1 MKPNSEDKLRLEEL
15 KSLIQLHSYKYH
27 VLDAPEILDSEY
39 DLLFRELLFLESKF
53 PDLVSKNSPTQ
64 RVGMKPAEGFK
75 KITHDSPMLS
85 LDNAF
90 SSKDLKD
97 FHRRVKERLAEELEL
112 YYCCELKLDGVAVN
126 LFYKDGKFDKA
137 ATRGDGSTG
146 EDITHNIRTLS
157 SVPLILSEENS
168 DYKVPSSLEVRG
180 EVFIRTKDFRLVNK
194 EAIKKGRK
202 IFANPRNAA
211 AGSLR
216 QLD

>member
-1 MKPNSEDKLRLEEL
+1 MYKRQSLYLWFEED
-15 KSLIQLHSYKYH
+15 
-27 VLDAPEILDSEY
+27 EI
-39 DLLFRELLFLESKF
+39 
-53 PDLVSKNSPTQ
+53 
-64 RVGMKPAEGFK
+64 
-75 KITHDSPMLS
+75 
-85 LDNAF
+85 
-90 SSKDLKD
+90 SSKDLKE

-216 QLD
+216 QLDPRVTSSRPLKLFIHGYGLSLIHI